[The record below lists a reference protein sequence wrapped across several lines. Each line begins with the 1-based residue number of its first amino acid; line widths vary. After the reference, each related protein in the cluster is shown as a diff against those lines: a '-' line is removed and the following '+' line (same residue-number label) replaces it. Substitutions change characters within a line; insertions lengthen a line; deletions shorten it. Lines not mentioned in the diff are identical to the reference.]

1 MSQYCGED
9 LSIKYERNNNI
20 SYAVVDITDSNE
32 LVEYEMKMLM
42 RNRPDYFLQFSINE
56 INSRKCIYYDITSKQ
71 QLSTLLEYGK
81 VNMSDVQSLLGNI
94 SKMARVVNEY
104 MLNLDRVILDP
115 GCIYISLVDKKVYFM
130 YSLLDNNTDF
140 YGKMRSLYEY
150 ILERF
155 DHSIEKIRL
164 VKFYEAYQRI
174 LVRDYTPYN
183 LMQLF
188 EDNEDE
194 SNSVDKSGSDNTAEG
209 GEYSNIIN
217 NTEGMAGSKVL
228 NNADSVVNCRGANN
242 NESTVNS
249 KFRRKSD
256 SVPDFSS
263 QRNINK
269 GSSAD
274 EPHTDIKDKRSYA
287 NGKILS
293 AVRPEPV
300 GVEEHN
306 KCIDKKTQLI
316 LKAVAVLLLY
326 NSAASLLFRSYA
338 VVKLDTVV
346 SVALL
351 IA

>member
-1 MSQYCGED
+1 
-9 LSIKYERNNNI
+9 
-20 SYAVVDITDSNE
+20 
-32 LVEYEMKMLM
+32 
-42 RNRPDYFLQFSINE
+42 
-56 INSRKCIYYDITSKQ
+56 
-71 QLSTLLEYGK
+71 
-81 VNMSDVQSLLGNI
+81 
-94 SKMARVVNEY
+94 
-104 MLNLDRVILDP
+104 
-115 GCIYISLVDKKVYFM
+115 
-130 YSLLDNNTDF
+130 
-140 YGKMRSLYEY
+140 
-150 ILERF
+150 
-155 DHSIEKIRL
+155 
-164 VKFYEAYQRI
+164 
-174 LVRDYTPYN
+174 
-183 LMQLF
+183 
-188 EDNEDE
+188 
-194 SNSVDKSGSDNTAEG
+194 
-209 GEYSNIIN
+209 
-217 NTEGMAGSKVL
+217 MAGSKVL

-326 NSAASLLFRSYA
+326 ITQRQVFCF
-338 VVKLDTVV
+338 VVMRL
-346 SVALL
+346 
-351 IA
+351 